1 MAKFFSVR
9 VQGRQGRRI
18 KLFPDVQSRL
28 RAGPMGK
35 AGKKA
40 ADAVRFGKDGL
51 LDQFR
56 REATINSRG
65 QVTAWIPSQRAI
77 REGGRTLDEFGNYK
91 RAWTAKGPGS
101 ITRISKKRL
110 LIGVNDSL
118 FPQATVFQ
126 AIGPTVISTTR
137 ATFTVDPRP
146 LSLSGKSL
154 DRVEERLLDH
164 VLGEAA

>member
-1 MAKFFSVR
+1 MAGFFSVR

-18 KLFPDVQSRL
+18 KLFDDVQNRL
-28 RAGPMGK
+28 RQGPLGK
-35 AGKKA
+35 VGKKA
-40 ADAVRFGKDGL
+40 ADAIRFGPDGL

-65 QVTAWIPSQRAI
+65 QVTAWKPSQRAI
-77 REGGRTLDEFGNYK
+77 REGNKTLVEFGNLK

-118 FPQATVFQ
+118 FPQAKVFQ
-126 AIGPTVISTTR
+126 AIGPTRISTTR
-137 ATFTVDPRP
+137 ASFTVDPRP

-154 DRVEERLLDH
+154 DRVEERILDQ